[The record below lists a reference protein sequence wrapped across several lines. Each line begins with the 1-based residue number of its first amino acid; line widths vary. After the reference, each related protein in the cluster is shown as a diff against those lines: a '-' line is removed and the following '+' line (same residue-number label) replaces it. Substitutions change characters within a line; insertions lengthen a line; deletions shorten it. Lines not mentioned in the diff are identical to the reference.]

1 MKKLL
6 FVACISVI
14 LLSSCEDLLAW
25 LLSGSGTKTFW
36 AVDTTKN
43 PSDYNYYYQ
52 LTANLLAEN
61 DLCKVYA
68 ETTSGVTEQDAQR
81 MADEYN
87 VIYSKMIAAFG
98 LEFDVEYTNGTKDRI
113 NTLRYADAL
122 TDGDGKLT
130 ILLLDIKDGYR
141 KGVNESYVAGYFT
154 PYNFFR
160 DTNSNSCDMI
170 YIDTDPALKND
181 PEDAYSTLAH
191 ELQHM
196 MNFVTT
202 LEKRL
207 VYDAKGEVT
216 DILLMDT
223 WIDEGLASAA
233 EWVYTGKTLDDRLSW
248 YYNNGGG
255 EGANKITSLIDKGN
269 NFFVWDNREDESI
282 YANLDDY
289 ATVYLFFQWLRIQSN
304 NGQNIYKEII
314 GSSKG
319 DYMAVTDAASA
330 RISSSYNNGNWERLL
345 GDWLAANY
353 INSTATSGDISRY
366 GYKNDPDL
374 IKIKGRH
381 FLPTTATTTA
391 TTTAKTFSLYPGEG
405 VYSKINSSIIRPSSS
420 YGNIRYSFLTDTGIS
435 DSNSISNAVLLT
447 YNANPINFIMGS
459 DDRKKD
465 PNPEDGTVTGLVASV
480 TIDPVNGRSVAAGV
494 PMFSGPYRIGAGEV
508 RHGRDGSLPNAN
520 VLQFLNSLTLREE

>member
-6 FVACISVI
+6 FVTCISVI

-43 PSDYNYYYQ
+43 PGDRNYYYQ

-61 DLCKVYA
+61 DYCKVYA
-68 ETTSGVTEQDAQR
+68 ETSSSVTEAT
-81 MADEYN
+81 AEKVAAEYIT
-87 VIYSKMIAAFG
+87 IYNKMIAAFG
-98 LEFDVEYTNGTKDRI
+98 LEFDVEYTNGKKDRI
-113 NTLRYADAL
+113 NTLKYADAL

-170 YIDTDPALKND
+170 YIDTDPALKDD

-191 ELQHM
+191 ELQHL

-202 LEKRL
+202 LERRV
-207 VYDAKGEVT
+207 VYKDDKKEEVE
-216 DILLMDT
+216 DIFLMDT

-255 EGANKITSLIDKGN
+255 EGAKKITSLIDKGN
-269 NFFVWDNREDESI
+269 NFFVWDNREDENQ

-330 RISSSYNNGNWERLL
+330 RISPSYSSWERLL

-353 INSTATSGDISRY
+353 INYPTGTY
-366 GYKNDPDL
+366 GYKNDSDL
-374 IKIKGRH
+374 VKIKGRH
-381 FLPTTATTTA
+381 LQSTTANTVR
-391 TTTAKTFSLYPGEG
+391 LYPGEG
-405 VYSKINSSIIRPSSS
+405 VYSKTPSSYKAPSSS
-420 YGNIRYSFLTDTGIS
+420 GNIRYSLLTSTGIT
-435 DSNSISNAVLLT
+435 DSISGGGTLLT

-459 DDRKKD
+459 DDKKKD
-465 PNPEDGTVTGLVASV
+465 PNQETGTVTGIAASV
-480 TIDPVNGRSVAAGV
+480 TIDPVNGRSVAAP

-508 RHGRDGSLPNAN
+508 RRGGYESLPTAGI
-520 VLQFLNSLTLREE
+520 LQFLNSLTLSE

>member
-6 FVACISVI
+6 FVTCIAVI
-14 LLSSCEDLLAW
+14 ILSSCDLLLE
-25 LLSGSGTKTFW
+25 LLGGLGGSKTFW

-43 PSDYNYYYQ
+43 SSDYNYYYQ
-52 LTANLLAEN
+52 LTASLLAEN
-61 DLCKVYA
+61 DYCKVYA
-68 ETTSGVTEQDAQR
+68 ETSSGVTEATAEKV
-81 MADEYN
+81 ADEYIK
-87 VIYSKMIAAFG
+87 IYNKMMNAFG
-98 LEFDVEYTNGTKDRI
+98 LEFDVKYTNGTTGKLD
-113 NTLRYADAL
+113 TLKYADAL

-154 PYNFFR
+154 AINFFSDNPSSGYR
-160 DTNSNSCDMI
+160 SNACDMI
-170 YIDTDPALKND
+170 YIDTDPALTTD
-181 PEDAYSTLAH
+181 PTGCYSTLAH
-191 ELQHM
+191 ELQHL

-202 LEKRL
+202 LEKRV
-207 VYDAKGEVT
+207 VYDAKGEVE
-216 DILLMDT
+216 DIFLMDT

-255 EGANKITSLIDKGN
+255 EGAKKITSLIDKGN
-269 NFFVWDNREDESI
+269 NFFVWDNREGEGEGKSI

-353 INSTATSGDISRY
+353 INNTSGIY
-366 GYKNDPDL
+366 GYKGDNDL

-381 FLPTTATTTA
+381 LQSTN
-391 TTTAKTFSLYPGEG
+391 AKNINLYPGEG
-405 VYSKINSSIIRPSSS
+405 VYSKINGYYSKPSNIG
-420 YGNIRYSFLTDTGIS
+420 YIRYSLLTDTGIS
-435 DSNSISNAVLLT
+435 PDSFITSGALLT

-465 PNPEDGTVTGLVASV
+465 PNPEPGVVTGIAASV
-480 TIDPVNGRSVAAGV
+480 TIDIVNGRSVAGV

-508 RHGRDGSLPNAN
+508 RRGGDRSLPTAGI
-520 VLQFLNSLTLREE
+520 LQFLNSLTLREE